1 MISLSSLLNPVPS
14 GAPEPHTHPRS
25 HPSPNNSPLTSYSET
40 ETVSSVDRPIFSR
53 IRARESG
60 RITKPAR
67 PRGLI
72 TYHPFEDL
80 DEAAMREIAR
90 FQITPFGRIRG
101 SCAHIP
107 YNSGKKD
114 FFDKTG
120 RESFEGM
127 FSRPF
132 FFWWRKGLEMWS
144 GD

>member
-14 GAPEPHTHPRS
+14 GAPDPHSR
-25 HPSPNNSPLTSYSET
+25 PSNSLSTSYSET
-40 ETVSSVDRPIFSR
+40 ETVSSIDRPLFSR

-80 DEAAMREIAR
+80 DEAAMREVAR
-90 FQITPFGRIRG
+90 FQVTPLGRIRE

-127 FSRPF
+127 CPRTTLFRQ
-132 FFWWRKGLEMWS
+132 WR
-144 GD
+144 